1 MLTGINGIQN
11 ASICRI
17 YCIFC
22 DRIIR
27 HSNFWVTT
35 KIECIQI
42 RYLTIRNNTIRSKLY
57 IRFYIQQPSITL
69 HCKNTTHSRLVAL

>member
-1 MLTGINGIQN
+1 MLSGIDGIQN
-11 ASICRI
+11 APVYGTRS
-17 YCIFC
+17 IFC
-22 DRIIR
+22 NGIIR

-42 RYLTIRNNTIRSKLY
+42 RYLTIRNNTICTKLY
-57 IRFYIQQPSITL
+57 IGFYIQETCIAL